1 MEMTD
6 SILTSIKKLL
16 GIDESY
22 KHFDSDLVMH
32 INSVLSI
39 LTQIGVGPA
48 EGFSISGDKETWAD
62 FIKDDPKKFSLVK
75 SYVHLK
81 VKLLFDPP
89 LSSAAIDAINRQ
101 ISEFE
106 WRLFVAAD
114 PVDTSGEEEVQMEN
128 NELRHYGIKGMK
140 WGVRRFQNEDGSYT
154 AAGKRR
160 AKQQKAESMSDEE
173 LAARVK
179 RLNMEKTYKKLS
191 KESEPKSTLEKS
203 KDVVDSASSLANRL
217 KEADR
222 KAAAS
227 KPKPRMDLSSMSDK
241 EMRDR
246 INRELLERQYNDLFA
261 QPDSVSRG
269 RQYVS
274 QIIDSVGTGLAI
286 GGSALSIALA
296 VQKLKKG

>member
-1 MEMTD
+1 
-6 SILTSIKKLL
+6 
-16 GIDESY
+16 
-22 KHFDSDLVMH
+22 
-32 INSVLSI
+32 
-39 LTQIGVGPA
+39 
-48 EGFSISGDKETWAD
+48 
-62 FIKDDPKKFSLVK
+62 
-75 SYVHLK
+75 
-81 VKLLFDPP
+81 
-89 LSSAAIDAINRQ
+89 
-101 ISEFE
+101 
-106 WRLFVAAD
+106 
-114 PVDTSGEEEVQMEN
+114 MEN

-203 KDVVDSASSLANRL
+203 KDVVDSASSLASRL

-222 KAAAS
+222 KAAS
-227 KPKPRMDLSSMSDK
+227 SKPRMDLSNMSDK

-261 QPDSVSRG
+261 QPASVSKG

-274 QIIDSVGTGLAI
+274 QIIDSVGTGLSI
-286 GGSALSIALA
+286 GGSALSIARA
-296 VQKLKKG
+296 IQKLKKG

>member
-1 MEMTD
+1 
-6 SILTSIKKLL
+6 
-16 GIDESY
+16 
-22 KHFDSDLVMH
+22 
-32 INSVLSI
+32 
-39 LTQIGVGPA
+39 
-48 EGFSISGDKETWAD
+48 
-62 FIKDDPKKFSLVK
+62 
-75 SYVHLK
+75 
-81 VKLLFDPP
+81 
-89 LSSAAIDAINRQ
+89 
-101 ISEFE
+101 
-106 WRLFVAAD
+106 
-114 PVDTSGEEEVQMEN
+114 MEN
-128 NELRHYGIKGMK
+128 NELQHYGIKGMK

-222 KAAAS
+222 KAASS
-227 KPKPRMDLSSMSDK
+227 KPKPRMDLSNMSDK

>member
-1 MEMTD
+1 
-6 SILTSIKKLL
+6 
-16 GIDESY
+16 
-22 KHFDSDLVMH
+22 
-32 INSVLSI
+32 
-39 LTQIGVGPA
+39 
-48 EGFSISGDKETWAD
+48 
-62 FIKDDPKKFSLVK
+62 
-75 SYVHLK
+75 
-81 VKLLFDPP
+81 
-89 LSSAAIDAINRQ
+89 
-101 ISEFE
+101 
-106 WRLFVAAD
+106 
-114 PVDTSGEEEVQMEN
+114 MEN

-296 VQKLKKG
+296 VQELKKG

>member
-1 MEMTD
+1 
-6 SILTSIKKLL
+6 
-16 GIDESY
+16 
-22 KHFDSDLVMH
+22 
-32 INSVLSI
+32 
-39 LTQIGVGPA
+39 
-48 EGFSISGDKETWAD
+48 
-62 FIKDDPKKFSLVK
+62 
-75 SYVHLK
+75 
-81 VKLLFDPP
+81 
-89 LSSAAIDAINRQ
+89 
-101 ISEFE
+101 
-106 WRLFVAAD
+106 
-114 PVDTSGEEEVQMEN
+114 MEN

-160 AKQQKAESMSDEE
+160 AKQHKAESMSGEE

-222 KAAAS
+222 KAASS
-227 KPKPRMDLSSMSDK
+227 KPKPRMDLSNMSDK

-261 QPDSVSRG
+261 QPDSVSKG

>member
-1 MEMTD
+1 
-6 SILTSIKKLL
+6 
-16 GIDESY
+16 
-22 KHFDSDLVMH
+22 
-32 INSVLSI
+32 
-39 LTQIGVGPA
+39 
-48 EGFSISGDKETWAD
+48 
-62 FIKDDPKKFSLVK
+62 
-75 SYVHLK
+75 
-81 VKLLFDPP
+81 
-89 LSSAAIDAINRQ
+89 
-101 ISEFE
+101 
-106 WRLFVAAD
+106 
-114 PVDTSGEEEVQMEN
+114 MEN

-222 KAAAS
+222 KAASS
-227 KPKPRMDLSSMSDK
+227 KPKPRMDLSNMSDK

-261 QPDSVSRG
+261 QPDSVSKG
-269 RQYVS
+269 RQYVF

-286 GGSALSIALA
+286 GGSALSIARAVQKLSKESEPKSTLEKSKDVVDSASSLANRLKEADRKAASSKPKPRMDLSNMSDKEMRDRINRELLERQYNDLFAQPDSVSKGRQYVFQIIDSVGTGLAIGGSALSIARA